1 MGFELAFYLID
12 HRLIALAMI
21 AVLAVACEIGFRAG
35 SRKRDAPDSFRTLMS
50 GSGAA
55 MFGLLG
61 LLLGF
66 TLAMAIGR
74 FDARHAVLVDESN
87 AISTLWLRAGLFE
100 QPVRDELRVSLR
112 EYTDARIA
120 QGTFRD
126 GLGARL
132 AARKKSEMLHSTI
145 WSAVERAGKSET
157 NTAKLSS
164 LITAVNE
171 LIDIQ
176 ELRQASIENYL
187 PAPLLLLLLGVASV
201 ALYFLAWS
209 FGAAGYGG
217 RVAILLLGLLIGA
230 ILFLI
235 MDVNRPQRGA
245 FKVGVDTLER
255 ARGSIS
261 GSATSL

>member
-1 MGFELAFYLID
+1 MGFEQAFYLID

-21 AVLAVACEIGFRAG
+21 AVLAVACLIGFRAG
-35 SRKRDAPDSFRTLMS
+35 SRKRDAPDSFRSLMS

-55 MFGLLG
+55 MFGLLA

-74 FDARHAVLVDESN
+74 FDARQAVLVDESN
-87 AISTLWLRAGLFE
+87 AIGTLWLRAGLFE
-100 QPVRDELRVSLR
+100 QPVRDELRASLR
-112 EYTDARIA
+112 EYADARITLA
-120 QGTFRD
+120 TFRD
-126 GLGARL
+126 GPDARR
-132 AARKKSEMLHSTI
+132 AAREKSETLHSKI

-157 NTAKLSS
+157 TAPKLSA

-171 LIDIQ
+171 LIDIH

-187 PAPLLLLLLGVASV
+187 PASLFLLLLGVASV

-217 RVAILLLGLLIGA
+217 RVAMLLLGLLIGA
-230 ILFLI
+230 VLFLI
-235 MDVNRPQRGA
+235 MDVNRPLRGT
-245 FKVGVDTLER
+245 FKAGVSTLER

-261 GSATSL
+261 GSATP

>member
-12 HRLIALAMI
+12 HRLIALAII
-21 AVLAVACEIGFRAG
+21 AVLAVACEIGFRVG
-35 SRKRDAPDSFRTLMS
+35 SRKRDAPDSFRSLMS

-55 MFGLLG
+55 MFGLLA

-74 FDARHAVLVDESN
+74 FDARQAVLVDESN
-87 AISTLWLRAGLFE
+87 AIGTLWLRAGLFE
-100 QPVRDELRVSLR
+100 QPVRDELQASLR
-112 EYTDARIA
+112 EYTDTRIA
-120 QGTFRD
+120 LGT
-126 GLGARL
+126 LGDDLDARR
-132 AARKKSEMLHSTI
+132 AARKKSETLHYKI
-145 WSAVERAGKSET
+145 WSAVERAGKSEM
-157 NTAKLSS
+157 NPAKLSA

-171 LIDIQ
+171 LIDIY
-176 ELRQASIENYL
+176 ELRQASIENFL
-187 PAPLLLLLLGVASV
+187 PASLLLLLLGVASV

-230 ILFLI
+230 VLFVI
-235 MDVNRPQRGA
+235 MDVNRPQRGT
-245 FKVGVDTLER
+245 FKAGVATLER

-261 GSATSL
+261 GSVTP